1 MTKTYRILSIE
12 DDQDLFALIQIIL
25 KELPV
30 TMRRAGTGEE
40 ALALIAE
47 ARPDLVLLDLALP
60 DMRGWDV
67 LDRAAAN
74 GNLDGV
80 PVVVLTS
87 HSELPHRVVG
97 KMQEVA
103 AYIRKPFTPAD
114 LRDSVRRL
122 LGLS

>member
-1 MTKTYRILSIE
+1 MTKTYHILSVE
-12 DDQDLFALIQIIL
+12 DDQDLFALIQIML

-30 TMRRAGTGEE
+30 TLRRAGTGAE

-47 ARPDLVLLDLALP
+47 VRPDLVLLDLALP

-67 LDRAAAN
+67 LDQAAAD
-74 GNLDGV
+74 GNLDDV

-87 HSELPHRVVG
+87 HSEVPHRVIG
-97 KMQEVA
+97 KMQEVS

-114 LRDSVRRL
+114 LRHRVRGL
-122 LGLS
+122 LGL